1 MDLAVVIGTSVVEAL
16 VTGAFGVDLVVA
28 GASVLRVDVGTLE

>member
-16 VTGAFGVDLVVA
+16 VTGAFVVVA
-28 GASVLRVDVGTLE
+28 GAIVLGVDVGTLVE

>member
-16 VTGAFGVDLVVA
+16 VTGAFGVVVA
-28 GASVLRVDVGTLE
+28 VAVLLGVDVGTLVE